1 MTFIELTSH
10 HFHLLTQSKVRRA
23 CKADPDTKNINKDA
37 MPLITKAVE
46 LFVGFLARKCAH
58 TVSLRGVRQIKDTD
72 VIQTI
77 HMIECLDFLR
87 PDFPRRTVAPKP
99 AATPKLRI
107 PTAPSSA
114 SAVIG
119 SGSGSGGAAGAKP
132 KGRPA
137 AAQAPPVAAGKG
149 IDKFFGGGKVAASPV
164 GVSVEGKRSREES
177 EEVEGD
183 SLADVLNEGESAE
196 QEDVVEHDVF
206 AADEE

>member
-1 MTFIELTSH
+1 MPFIQLTSQ
-10 HFHLLTQSKVRRA
+10 FFDLLTQSKVRRA

-37 MPLITKAVE
+37 MPLIAKAVE

-99 AATPKLRI
+99 AAAPKLRI
-107 PTAPSSA
+107 PAAPSSA

-119 SGSGSGGAAGAKP
+119 SGSGSAAGAKP
-132 KGRPA
+132 RGRPA
-137 AAQAPPVAAGKG
+137 ANQHQAPPVAAGKG
-149 IDKFFGGGKVAASPV
+149 IDKFFGGGKLVASPV

-177 EEVEGD
+177 EELEVD
-183 SLADVLNEGESAE
+183 SLADVLNEGGSAE
-196 QEDVVEHDVF
+196 QEDSVEHDVF